1 MMERKGVFAMRE
13 MKFEFSAMKDDAGSA
28 PLDEDKCAEVR
39 EDFDYFDENHDGLM
53 EFAEFVGLMDGLGA
67 DMSSDECRIGFAEID
82 SDRDGVI
89 ELDEF
94 LDWWSLR

>member
-1 MMERKGVFAMRE
+1 
-13 MKFEFSAMKDDAGSA
+13 
-28 PLDEDKCAEVR
+28 
-39 EDFDYFDENHDGLM
+39 
-53 EFAEFVGLMDGLGA
+53 MDGLGA